1 MLPISNFSEACSD
14 APGAFD
20 LTQCFLVQ
28 FCQKF
33 CKPTI
38 PNPAPQQKLILKSK
52 EKQLSSP
59 ALRSRPNAVQKL
71 LAILS

>member
-28 FCQKF
+28 FFSEVLQTHNSKSSTTAEANS
-33 CKPTI
+33 KIERETI
-38 PNPAPQQKLILKSK
+38 FVP
-52 EKQLSSP
+52 SS
-59 ALRSRPNAVQKL
+59 
-71 LAILS
+71 